1 MLPDLHAHRRE
12 GVVFVLGLDHHASL
26 SAAEKRL
33 AVCAVNRVCMRTSL
47 LDRVLAGEVQ
57 LGTCSTLH
65 KNRAAKE
72 QLTSANPDA
81 LNLVACVAS
90 HQGKSPAREP
100 GQNRAHNL
108 RSYDSSRTKVTS
120 MFTL

>member
-12 GVVFVLGLDHHASL
+12 GVALVLGLDHHASL

-65 KNRAAKE
+65 MNRAAKE

-81 LNLVACVAS
+81 LTSWLAS
-90 HQGKSPAREP
+90 QATKENPRPESRGKILRITFALTILP
-100 GQNRAHNL
+100 GR
-108 RSYDSSRTKVTS
+108 R
-120 MFTL
+120 